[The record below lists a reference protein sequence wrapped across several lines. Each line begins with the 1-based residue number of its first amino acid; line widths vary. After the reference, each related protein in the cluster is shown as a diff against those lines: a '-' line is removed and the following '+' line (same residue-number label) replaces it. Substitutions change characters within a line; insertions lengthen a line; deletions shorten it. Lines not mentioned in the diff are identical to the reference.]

1 LSRLNPAGWQPA
13 CRRIDSVRRL
23 PEKAGPAVLSDT
35 VFSSADAGASSA
47 HAMTDARSGAIL
59 STSIGPWSGRPG
71 VAVAVLVG
79 LTVLRAVYAG
89 VAELR
94 TDEAYYWTWSQE
106 NVLSF
111 LDHPPMVAWMVRLGT
126 ALFGDTAFGVRFG
139 GLLAMAAAQLCLADI
154 VRRLARDAGAVWLA
168 LLMFDAALYYGLF
181 MAKVAPDVALLP
193 FLLGM
198 IWALVRLVETQD
210 GRWWVA
216 AGAFAGLAA
225 LSKLTIV
232 FLLPAV
238 AAFALV
244 PAWRRRWLASPWP
257 WLGLGAA
264 LVLFSPVLIWNAA
277 NDWASFRFQFVR
289 AGADHG
295 LSLRTFGDFLGV
307 QMVMVGPVLLPVLL
321 SAVAMTAWRGFR
333 RREAAAILLS
343 TAVLVPLGYFVWKS
357 LSLRIGDTWPMFVW
371 PPAVAAAAVNL
382 AVLRREHGASW
393 LVRQTERWIRIAIA
407 AGLALVVAVFAYYTM
422 SASPRLGRLDP
433 VGKEAGYAAI
443 AARAESELAAT
454 GATWIATT
462 DYRTTAML
470 RWYLKDRV
478 PVVQINERSRFI
490 GFRAPDMSRIAG
502 HAGLYV
508 AAAGSTE
515 DPAWRATTAVRT
527 PVGEIEQRWRGI
539 VIDRFV
545 LEKITGW
552 TPELTPP
559 PTSPLYKWPALA

>member
-1 LSRLNPAGWQPA
+1 
-13 CRRIDSVRRL
+13 
-23 PEKAGPAVLSDT
+23 
-35 VFSSADAGASSA
+35 
-47 HAMTDARSGAIL
+47 MTDARSGASARNAMERL
-59 STSIGPWSGRPG
+59 TTPG
-71 VAVAVLVG
+71 VALAL
-79 LTVLRAVYAG
+79 LTLFTALRAVYAG

-126 ALFGDTAFGVRFG
+126 VLFGDTAFGVRFG
-139 GLLAMAAAQLCLADI
+139 GLVAMAAAQVLLADI
-154 VRRLARDAGAVWLA
+154 VRRLARDPRVVWLA

-181 MAKVAPDVALLP
+181 MAKIAPDVALIP
-193 FLLGM
+193 FVLGM
-198 IWALVRLVETQD
+198 VWALVRLIETQD

-225 LSKLTIV
+225 LSKYTVV

-238 AAFALV
+238 ALFALV
-244 PAWRRRWLASPWP
+244 PAWQRRWLTSPWP
-257 WLGLGAA
+257 WLGLVAA
-264 LVLFSPVLIWNAA
+264 LAVFSPVVIWNAA

-295 LSLRTFGDFLGV
+295 LSLRTLGDFLGV
-307 QMVMVGPVLLPVLL
+307 QLVMVGPVLLPVLL

-333 RREAAAILLS
+333 RSEPAAVLLA
-343 TAVLVPLGYFVWKS
+343 TAVLAPLCYFVWKS
-357 LSLRIGDTWPMFVW
+357 LSLRIGDTWPMFLW
-371 PPAVAAAAVNL
+371 PPAIAVAAINL
-382 AVLRREHGASW
+382 AVLRREQGASW
-393 LVRQTERWIRIAIA
+393 LVQQTERWIRIAIA
-407 AGLALVVAVFAYYTM
+407 TGLALVVAVFVYYALGT
-422 SASPRLGRLDP
+422 SPLLGRLDP

-443 AARAESELAAT
+443 AARAESEMAST

-470 RWYLKDRV
+470 RWHLKDRV

-490 GFRAPDMSRIAG
+490 GFRAPDMARVTG
-502 HAGLYV
+502 HTGLYV
-508 AAAGSTE
+508 AAAGAAD

-527 PVGEIEQRWRGI
+527 RVGEVEQRWRGI

-552 TPELTPP
+552 TPDLNPP
-559 PTSPLYKWPALA
+559 PASPLYKWPALA

>member
-1 LSRLNPAGWQPA
+1 MPARQP
-13 CRRIDSVRRL
+13 
-23 PEKAGPAVLSDT
+23 
-35 VFSSADAGASSA
+35 GAA
-47 HAMTDARSGAIL
+47 LALLAL
-59 STSIGPWSGRPG
+59 F
-71 VAVAVLVG
+71 
-79 LTVLRAVYAG
+79 TVLRAIYAG

-111 LDHPPMVAWMVRLGT
+111 LDHPPMVAWMIRLGT

-139 GLLAMAAAQLCLADI
+139 GLVAMLAAQFFLADI
-154 VRRLARDAGAVWLA
+154 VRRLARDAAAMWLA

-193 FLLGM
+193 FVLGM
-198 IWALVRLVETQD
+198 IWTLVRLAETQD

-225 LSKLTIV
+225 LSKYTIV
-232 FLLPAV
+232 FLLPAII
-238 AAFALV
+238 AFALW
-244 PAWRRRWLASPWP
+244 PAWRRRWLTSPWP
-257 WLGLGAA
+257 WLGLAAA
-264 LVLFSPVLIWNAA
+264 LVLVSPMLMWNAE

-295 LSLRTFGDFLGV
+295 LSLRTLGDFLGV

-321 SAVAMTAWRGFR
+321 SGLAMTAWRGYR
-333 RREAAAILLS
+333 RLDASAVLLS

-357 LSLRIGDTWPMFVW
+357 MSLRIGDTWPMFVW
-371 PPAVAAAAVNL
+371 PPAIAAAAVNL
-382 AVLRREHGASW
+382 AVLRREQGTSW
-393 LVRQTERWIRIAIA
+393 LVRQTARWMHIAIA
-407 AGLALVVAVFAYYTM
+407 CGLGLVVVVFAYYTM
-422 SASPRLGRLDP
+422 STSPLLGRLDP

-443 AARAESELAAT
+443 AARAESELAQT

-470 RWYLKDRV
+470 RWYLKNRV

-490 GFRAPDMSRIAG
+490 GFRAPDMSRIVG

-508 AAAGSTE
+508 AAAGSAD
-515 DPAWRATTAVRT
+515 DPVWRVTTAVRRR
-527 PVGEIEQRWRGI
+527 VGEVAQRWRG
-539 VIDRFV
+539 VTIDRFV
-545 LEKITGW
+545 LETITGW
-552 TPELTPP
+552 TPELNPKP
-559 PTSPLYKWPALA
+559 GSPLYKWPALASLAAPPLS